1 MLTSR
6 LSLSRLTWL
15 SARQLSFCVRGA
27 NVKAFSP
34 SAPGF
39 SPVLPPSEWNPHE
52 NGYVWGDGK
61 LLYFG
66 ADGPLSSLRA
76 ENLRDSMEDME
87 MLRMLDAVASPPE
100 ALELTRRVAVDTY
113 TFSRS
118 SEVLYQARDAV
129 ARFIEARRKAV

>member
-1 MLTSR
+1 M
-6 LSLSRLTWL
+6 
-15 SARQLSFCVRGA
+15 
-27 NVKAFSP
+27 
-34 SAPGF
+34 
-39 SPVLPPSEWNPHE
+39 EWNPHE

-61 LLYFG
+61 VIYFG

-87 MLRMLDAVASPPE
+87 MLRMLDAVANPAE

-118 SEVLYQARDAV
+118 SEVLYRTRDAV